1 MTNPDDEEEQI
12 TSQIQE
18 ASGVIEADLSGLDEL
33 DLNSTVQRE
42 DEDSEIELSEKQLTQ
57 SRIFDISF

>member
-1 MTNPDDEEEQI
+1 VTNPDDEEEQI